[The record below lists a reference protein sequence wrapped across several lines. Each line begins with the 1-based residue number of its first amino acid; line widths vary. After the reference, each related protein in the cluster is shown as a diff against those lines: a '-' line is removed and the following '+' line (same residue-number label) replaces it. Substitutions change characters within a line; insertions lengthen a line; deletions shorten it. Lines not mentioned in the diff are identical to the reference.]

1 MVEIRRKNK
10 VKETFHIT
18 DNDGRE
24 LTVESVLDPGEALPS
39 WNRAKNSII
48 RAQTAKQ
55 PDFEALGQAI
65 VDTFA
70 VFFGEEGAAKILDFY
85 DGNYTDMMEDVF
97 PYIES
102 ILLPK
107 LEAESAKRREAM
119 IKIYR
124 SSHRRRK
131 L

>member
-1 MVEIRRKNK
+1 MHEIHKRDK
-10 VKETFHIT
+10 VKEVFHIT

-24 LTVESVLDPGEALPS
+24 LTVESVLDPGEALPA

-85 DGNYTDMMEDVF
+85 DGNCTGMMEDVF

-119 IKIYR
+119 IEIYR
-124 SSHRRRK
+124 SSPRRRK

>member
-1 MVEIRRKNK
+1 MVEIRRKSK

-24 LTVESVLDPGEALPS
+24 LTVESILDPGEALPS
-39 WNRAKNSII
+39 WNRARNSII
-48 RAQTAKQ
+48 RAQAANQ
-55 PDFEALGQAI
+55 PDFEALGRAI
-65 VDTFA
+65 LDVFA
-70 VFFGEEGAAKILDFY
+70 VFFGEEGAMKILDFY
-85 DGNYTDMMEDVF
+85 GGNYTDMMEDVF
-97 PYIES
+97 PYINT

-119 IKIYR
+119 IEIYR
-124 SSHRRRK
+124 SSPRRRK

>member
-18 DNDGRE
+18 DNNGGE
-24 LTVESVLDPGEALPS
+24 LTVESVLDPGEALPA

-55 PDFEALGQAI
+55 PDFEALGLAI

-97 PYIES
+97 PYIQA

-119 IKIYR
+119 IEIYR
-124 SSHRRRK
+124 SSPRRRK

>member
-55 PDFEALGQAI
+55 PDFEALGRAI
-65 VDTFA
+65 VDVFA
-70 VFFGEEGAAKILDFY
+70 VFFGEDGTTKILDFY
-85 DGNYTDMMEDVF
+85 GGNYTDMMEDVF
-97 PYIES
+97 PYIQD

-107 LEAESAKRREAM
+107 LETESAKRREAM
-119 IKIYR
+119 MSLYR
-124 SSHRRRK
+124 SRTRRRK

>member
-10 VKETFHIT
+10 VKETFHII

-24 LTVESVLDPGEALPS
+24 LTVESILDPGEALPS
-39 WNRAKNSII
+39 WNRARNSII

-97 PYIES
+97 PYIQA

-119 IKIYR
+119 IEIYR
-124 SSHRRRK
+124 SSPRRRK

>member
-1 MVEIRRKNK
+1 MHEIHKRGK
-10 VKETFHIT
+10 VKEVFHIT

-24 LTVESVLDPGEALPS
+24 LTVESVLDPGEALPA

-97 PYIES
+97 PYINT

-119 IKIYR
+119 IEIYR
-124 SSHRRRK
+124 SSPRRRK

>member
-10 VKETFHIT
+10 VKEAFHIT

-24 LTVESVLDPGEALPS
+24 LTVESVLDPGEALPA

>member
-1 MVEIRRKNK
+1 MVEIRMKNK

-55 PDFEALGQAI
+55 PDFEALGRAI
-65 VDTFA
+65 LDVFA
-70 VFFGEEGAAKILDFY
+70 VFFGEEGATKILDFY
-85 DGNYTDMMEDVF
+85 GGNYTDMMEDVF
-97 PYIES
+97 PYINT

-119 IKIYR
+119 IEIYR

>member
-10 VKETFHIT
+10 VKETFHII

-24 LTVESVLDPGEALPS
+24 LTVESILDPGEALPS
-39 WNRAKNSII
+39 WNRARNSII
-48 RAQTAKQ
+48 RAQTAGTN
-55 PDFEALGQAI
+55 DTEAMGRAI

-70 VFFGEEGAAKILDFY
+70 VFFGEEGTAKILDFY
-85 DGNYTDMMEDVF
+85 EDNYFDMMEDVF
-97 PYIES
+97 PYIQA

-119 IKIYR
+119 IEIYR
-124 SSHRRRK
+124 SSPRRRK

>member
-24 LTVESVLDPGEALPS
+24 LTVESVLDPGEALPA

-85 DGNYTDMMEDVF
+85 GGNYTDMMEDVF

-119 IKIYR
+119 IEIYR

>member
-1 MVEIRRKNK
+1 MVEIRRKSK

-24 LTVESVLDPGEALPS
+24 LTVESILDPGEALPS
-39 WNRAKNSII
+39 WNRARNSII

-55 PDFEALGQAI
+55 PDFEALGRAI
-65 VDTFA
+65 LDVFA
-70 VFFGEEGAAKILDFY
+70 VFFGEEGAMKIIDFY
-85 DGNYTDMMEDVF
+85 GGNYTDMMEDVF
-97 PYIES
+97 PYINT

-119 IKIYR
+119 IEIYR
-124 SSHRRRK
+124 SSPRRRK

>member
-1 MVEIRRKNK
+1 MHEIHKRGK
-10 VKETFHIT
+10 VKEVFHIT

-24 LTVESVLDPGEALPS
+24 LTVESILDPGEALPS
-39 WNRAKNSII
+39 WNRARNSII

-97 PYIES
+97 PYINT

-119 IKIYR
+119 IEIYR
-124 SSHRRRK
+124 SSPRRRK

>member
-1 MVEIRRKNK
+1 MHEIHKRDK
-10 VKETFHIT
+10 VKEVFHIT

-24 LTVESVLDPGEALPS
+24 LTVESVLDPGEALPA

-97 PYIES
+97 PYIQA

-119 IKIYR
+119 IEIYR
-124 SSHRRRK
+124 SSPRRRK

>member
-1 MVEIRRKNK
+1 MVEIRRKSK

-24 LTVESVLDPGEALPS
+24 LTVESVLDPGEALPA

-55 PDFEALGQAI
+55 PDFEALGRAI
-65 VDTFA
+65 LDVFA
-70 VFFGEEGAAKILDFY
+70 VFFGEEGAMKILDFY
-85 DGNYTDMMEDVF
+85 GGNYTDMMEDVF
-97 PYIES
+97 PYINT

-119 IKIYR
+119 IEIYR
-124 SSHRRRK
+124 SSPRRRK

>member
-1 MVEIRRKNK
+1 MHEIHKRDK
-10 VKETFHIT
+10 VKEVFHIT

-24 LTVESVLDPGEALPS
+24 LTVESVLDPGEALPA

-119 IKIYR
+119 IEIYR